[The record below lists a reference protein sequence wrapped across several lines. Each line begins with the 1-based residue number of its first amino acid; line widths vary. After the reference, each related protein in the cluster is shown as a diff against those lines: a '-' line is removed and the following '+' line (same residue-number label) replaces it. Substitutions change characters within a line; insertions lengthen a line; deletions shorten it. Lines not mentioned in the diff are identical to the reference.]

1 MKNSGYQ
8 GCNIGIRVD
17 TFLNSIGR
25 MLPQNNNVSIYYGK
39 VLYAPKQQEE
49 IKNLLQTIEDNANN
63 ESLLGIPLLIC
74 LNFIRDDI

>member
-1 MKNSGYQ
+1 
-8 GCNIGIRVD
+8 
-17 TFLNSIGR
+17 